1 MIADPKARRLIALSH
16 KKFWQE
22 DDKELGYAMA
32 NTPKRQRG
40 LGRGLSALMADI
52 EQTVG
57 DTGAVNSER
66 RNEMLV
72 PVETIHPNPG
82 QPRRHFDADDLND
95 LAGSI
100 RSKGIIQPLVVRA
113 HPVKA
118 GEYEI
123 VAGERRWR
131 ASQLAQ
137 LHELPVVV
145 REFSDLDVLEIAI
158 IENIQRADLNPIEE
172 ASGYRQLMDKFG
184 HTQEQMAEVLGRS
197 RPHIANVLRLLA
209 LPDDVQR
216 FVINGSLSSGH
227 ARALITAPNASD
239 LARVVIARGLSV
251 RQTEKLVKEPKASS
265 KERASKS
272 AKDADTRALEGD
284 LSAALNMAVSIAHNP
299 GQEGGSITIS
309 YKNLE
314 QLDELCRHLAGL

>member
-1 MIADPKARRLIALSH
+1 
-16 KKFWQE
+16 
-22 DDKELGYAMA
+22 MA

-57 DTGAVNSER
+57 ETGSVNSER

-72 PVETIHPNPG
+72 PVETIHPNPD

-172 ASGYRQLMDKFG
+172 AIGYRQLMDKFG
-184 HTQEQMAEVLGRS
+184 HTQEQMAEALGKS

-209 LPDDVQR
+209 LPEEVQR
-216 FVINGSLSSGH
+216 FVIKGSLSSGH

-251 RQTEKLVKEPKASS
+251 RQTEKLVKEPKAPG
-265 KERASKS
+265 KERAPKS

-284 LSAALNMAVSIAHNP
+284 LSAALKMAVSIAHNP
-299 GQEGGSITIS
+299 GQEGGAITIR

>member
-1 MIADPKARRLIALSH
+1 
-16 KKFWQE
+16 
-22 DDKELGYAMA
+22 
-32 NTPKRQRG
+32 
-40 LGRGLSALMADI
+40 MADI
-52 EQTVG
+52 EQTVR

-72 PVETIHPNPG
+72 PVETIHPNPD

-172 ASGYRQLMDKFG
+172 AIGYRQLMDKFG
-184 HTQEQMAEVLGRS
+184 HTQEQMAEALGKS
-197 RPHIANVLRLLA
+197 RPHIANVLRLLV
-209 LPDDVQR
+209 LPEDVQR

-251 RQTEKLVKEPKASS
+251 RQTEKLVKEPKALG
-265 KERASKS
+265 KERAPKS

-284 LSAALNMAVSIAHNP
+284 LSAALKMAVSIAHNP
-299 GQEGGSITIS
+299 GQEGGSITIR

>member
-1 MIADPKARRLIALSH
+1 
-16 KKFWQE
+16 
-22 DDKELGYAMA
+22 MA

-57 DTGAVNSER
+57 ASGPVNSER
-66 RNEMLV
+66 RNELLV
-72 PVETIHPNPG
+72 PIEAIHPNPD

-118 GEYEI
+118 GEYQI

-137 LHELPVVV
+137 LHELPIVV

-172 ASGYRQLMDKFG
+172 AIGYRQLMDKFG
-184 HTQEQMAEVLGRS
+184 HTQEQMAEALGKS

-209 LPDDVQR
+209 LPEDVQA
-216 FVINGSLSSGH
+216 FVISGSLSSGH
-227 ARALITAPNASD
+227 ARALITAPNASE
-239 LARVVIARGLSV
+239 LARLVVARGLSV
-251 RQTEKLVKEPKASS
+251 RQTEKLVKEPKAPS
-265 KERASKS
+265 KERLPKI

-284 LSAALNMAVSIAHNP
+284 LSAALKMAVSIAHSP
-299 GQEGGSITIS
+299 GQEGGAITIR

>member
-1 MIADPKARRLIALSH
+1 
-16 KKFWQE
+16 
-22 DDKELGYAMA
+22 MA
-32 NTPKRQRG
+32 NTPKHQRG

-52 EQTVG
+52 EQTVE
-57 DTGAVNSER
+57 DTRAVNSER

-72 PVETIHPNPG
+72 PVETIHPNPD
-82 QPRRHFDADDLND
+82 QPRRHFDADGLND

-172 ASGYRQLMDKFG
+172 AIGYRQLMDKFG
-184 HTQEQMAEVLGRS
+184 HTQEQMAEALGKS

-209 LPDDVQR
+209 LPEDVQR

-239 LARVVIARGLSV
+239 LARVVVARGLSV
-251 RQTEKLVKEPKASS
+251 RQTEKLVKEPKAPG
-265 KERASKS
+265 KERAPKS

-284 LSAALNMAVSIAHNP
+284 LSAALKMAVSIAHNP
-299 GQEGGSITIS
+299 GQEGGAITIR

>member
-1 MIADPKARRLIALSH
+1 
-16 KKFWQE
+16 
-22 DDKELGYAMA
+22 MA

-57 DTGAVNSER
+57 DTGPSSSER
-66 RNEMLV
+66 RSDMLV
-72 PVETIHPNPG
+72 PIENVHPNPD
-82 QPRRHFDADDLND
+82 QPRRHFDVDELND

-113 HPVKA
+113 HPEKT

-137 LHELPVVV
+137 LHELPIVV

-172 ASGYRQLMDKFG
+172 AIGYRQLMDKFG
-184 HTQEQMAEVLGRS
+184 HTQEQMAEALGKS

-209 LPDDVQR
+209 LPKDVQA

-239 LARVVIARGLSV
+239 LARVVVARGLSV
-251 RQTEKLVKEPKASS
+251 RQTEKLVKEPKAPS
-265 KERASKS
+265 KDRMPRS

-284 LSAALNMAVSIAHNP
+284 LSAALKMAVSITHSP
-299 GQEGGSITIS
+299 GQEGGSITIR

>member
-1 MIADPKARRLIALSH
+1 
-16 KKFWQE
+16 
-22 DDKELGYAMA
+22 MA

-72 PVETIHPNPG
+72 PVETIHPNPD

-118 GEYEI
+118 SEYEI

-172 ASGYRQLMDKFG
+172 AIGYRQLMDKFG
-184 HTQEQMAEVLGRS
+184 HTQEQMAEALGKS
-197 RPHIANVLRLLA
+197 RPHIANVLRLLV
-209 LPDDVQR
+209 LPEDVQR

-227 ARALITAPNASD
+227 ARALITAANASD

-251 RQTEKLVKEPKASS
+251 RQTEKLVKEPKALG
-265 KERASKS
+265 KERAPKS

-284 LSAALNMAVSIAHNP
+284 LSAALKMAVSIAHNP
-299 GQEGGSITIS
+299 GQEGGSITIR